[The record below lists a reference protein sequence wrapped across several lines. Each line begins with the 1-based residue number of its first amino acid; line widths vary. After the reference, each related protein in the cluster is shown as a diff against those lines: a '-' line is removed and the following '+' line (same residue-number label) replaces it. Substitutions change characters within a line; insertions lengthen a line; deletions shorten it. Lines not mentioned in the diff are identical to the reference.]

1 MTRLKKGDNKKHQ
14 RLRKQSERKHQVTKD
29 CFGFRGLCMV
39 QNPRRLLA
47 LPGPVVGN
55 EAVKLDGGQ
64 HTEDFESAEEVV

>member
-1 MTRLKKGDNKKHQ
+1 
-14 RLRKQSERKHQVTKD
+14 
-29 CFGFRGLCMV
+29 MV